1 MIKISAKSTDLNTR
15 KPVVARSSAT
25 LYRPKTAKPLSPILN
40 LAIQEQTVSPLV
52 LLPFVTVKP
61 PKALDP
67 QSPLIR
73 GILGPKGRE
82 HLKAESIGTRGEGEN
97 TVWLV
102 PNDNPYSKEFSLLA
116 MALEDS
122 YGGQIPMSPDQNSPE
137 ALTAM
142 FLAYSKAVELF
153 PGMKLIMGF
162 NDSSRLTG
170 QLLQRGTDHNFEGK
184 AIPNQSILLT
194 HAQIFAEPEQ
204 GDSISYKESTNPVI
218 KAVVRIFTKL
228 KEQIFGK
235 PKMKGDSIS
244 YKESTNPHE
253 IALIHGSKEEKEW
266 AKSVAVYL
274 KECFKENAS
283 LNGINSGK
291 KLFEVLE
298 ELPKFEII
306 TSEKGLKII
315 FQQNQEELLTNPKF
329 TEFFQSV
336 LALIHGYNEKE
347 AIEEN
352 EANYSLAPNFLNI
365 HKLLNAPEN
374 MGDILSTLNNPSQ
387 DFIPVKCMAVFIQ
400 EGEKKGT
407 TEIHVREKRPKIP
420 GGAYELATG
429 YLLNRGKGVMPE
441 EQKQVWENNIERY
454 ANA

>member
-137 ALTAM
+137 ALTGM
-142 FLAYSKAVELF
+142 FLAYSKAVKLF
-153 PGMKLIMGF
+153 PEMELVMGF
-162 NDSSRLTG
+162 NDSSPLTG
-170 QLLQRGTDHNFEGK
+170 QLFELGTRCGLEKSQDNPEGEAK
-184 AIPNQSILLT
+184 SNQSILLT
-194 HAQIFAEPEQ
+194 HA
-204 GDSISYKESTNPVI
+204 
-218 KAVVRIFTKL
+218 
-228 KEQIFGK
+228 QIFGK

-253 IALIHGSKEEKEW
+253 IALSQGSKEEKEW

>member
-1 MIKISAKSTDLNTR
+1 MIKISAKSTDLNSR

-25 LYRPKTAKPLSPILN
+25 LHRQRIQKTAKPLSPSP
-40 LAIQEQTVSPLV
+40 VSV
-52 LLPFVTVKP
+52 LLPVVTVKLPQEFDPNSP
-61 PKALDP
+61 PIK
-67 QSPLIR
+67 
-73 GILGPKGRE
+73 GILGKPQRK
-82 HLKAESIGTRGEGEN
+82 HLEEQAILKIGHGQN
-97 TVWLV
+97 TVRV
-102 PNDNPYSKEFSLLA
+102 IPNDNAYNKELSLLA
-116 MALEDS
+116 MALEDD
-122 YGGQIPMSPDQNSPE
+122 YCGQIPMSPDQNSPK
-137 ALTAM
+137 ALTGM
-142 FLAYSKAVELF
+142 LLAYSKAVELF
-153 PGMKLIMGF
+153 LGMKLIMGF
-162 NDSSRLTG
+162 NDSSPLTG
-170 QLLQRGTDHNFEGK
+170 QLGETGTDHNLEGK
-184 AIPNQSILLT
+184 PIPNQSILLT

-204 GDSISYKESTNPVI
+204 GDSISYKESTNP
-218 KAVVRIFTKL
+218 
-228 KEQIFGK
+228 
-235 PKMKGDSIS
+235 
-244 YKESTNPHE
+244 HE

-266 AKSVAVYL
+266 AESVAVYL
-274 KECFKENAS
+274 KECLKENAS

-291 KLFEVLE
+291 KLFEVLK

-352 EANYSLAPNFLNI
+352 EATYSLAPNFLNI
-365 HKLLNAPEN
+365 HKLLNNPKN
-374 MGDILSTLNNPSQ
+374 VGDILKKLEGEPPKR
-387 DFIPVKCMAVFIQ
+387 FIPVKCMAVFIQ